1 LQKISLQLINQKS
14 KNMKKLILSLFLC
27 SAFTILN
34 AQIIVRGVSPSAIAN
49 NYDFTWAEPSGGDWA
64 CPDFNI
70 ANTSVQDTI
79 MMVDDGSTGLNAQGN
94 PVSAEGCNP
103 LINNLAGKIAI
114 LYRNTCE
121 FGTKALN
128 AQNAGAVG
136 VIIINRDAE
145 SIGMGGG
152 TDGPSVTIPVV
163 MLSSIDGAILVNE
176 MQNQD
181 VVVFMGN
188 KQGKYSNDGGS
199 NKASMLISHYG
210 SVPKTMAD
218 NGYSFDLGIQI
229 SNYGTN
235 TNDFYV
241 VAKIDGPTSQVYFD
255 SIPSINMAS
264 SDTVSI
270 FPGNTTAFAAM
281 GITTWDL
288 GKYTISY
295 EIGIVDSTDD
305 DTFDNMF
312 SSDFYVTN
320 DVLSLA
326 RQDTSTSMV
335 LSNSYPYN
343 GYTSGL
349 RPCTMIQDVYP
360 NTSTGVEGMYFSA
373 YSNKA
378 SGSLDGAYVQAE
390 ILEWDDQWTGING
403 AWANITFNVLT
414 QVGYIDYIY
423 DTSHVNGAVVY
434 APFSSPVLLVDNQR
448 YLVCLN
454 TFSGTD
460 SVSFGY
466 DNVLDYAANI
476 SIYDQPVAA
485 LNVDNTW
492 YSGWT
497 SADAV
502 SIGLKL
508 TYDVGVIEDNTHSGI
523 LYPNP
528 ANDLVN
534 ISFSDINNFNA
545 NITIYDIMGKVI
557 KSNTVNNVSNNIN
570 YDVSDLSKGTY
581 IFNIIFEDGKTS
593 NFNVVIT
600 R

>member
-1 LQKISLQLINQKS
+1 
-14 KNMKKLILSLFLC
+14 MKKIILSLLLC
-27 SAFTILN
+27 SAFTISN
-34 AQIIVRGVSPSAIAN
+34 AQIIVRGVSPAAIAN
-49 NYDFTWAEPSGGDWA
+49 NYDFTWADPNGGDWA
-64 CPDFNI
+64 CPDFNV
-70 ANTSVQDTI
+70 ANTSVEDTI
-79 MMVDDGSTGLNAQGN
+79 MLVDDGSTGTNAQGN

-103 LINNLAGKIAI
+103 LINNLAGKIAVV
-114 LYRNTCE
+114 YRNVCE

-136 VIIINRDAE
+136 VIIINRDPE

-176 MQNQD
+176 MQNGD

-241 VAKIDGPTSQVYFD
+241 VAKVDGPNAQVYYD

-270 FPGNTTAFAAM
+270 FPANTTSFAAM
-281 GITTWDL
+281 AVSTWDL

-305 DTFDNMF
+305 DTFDNVF
-312 SSDFYVTN
+312 TSDFYVTN

-326 RQDTSTSMV
+326 RQDTNTNMV
-335 LSNSYPYN
+335 LTNSYPYN
-343 GYTSGL
+343 SYTSGM
-349 RPCTMIQDVYP
+349 RPCAMIQDVYP
-360 NTSTGVEGMYFSA
+360 NTSTGVEGMYFAA
-373 YSNKA
+373 YSNKV

-403 AWANITFNVLT
+403 AWSNITFNVLT
-414 QVGYIDYIY
+414 QVGYVDYIY
-423 DTSHVNGAVVY
+423 DTSHVNGDVVY
-434 APFSSPVLLVDNQR
+434 AAFSSPVLLVDNQR

-466 DNVLDYAANI
+466 DNVLDYNANI
-476 SIYDQPVAA
+476 SIYDQPIGA
-485 LNVDNTW
+485 LNIDNTW

-497 SADAV
+497 SADAAT
-502 SIGLKL
+502 IGLKL
-508 TYDVGVIEDNTHSGI
+508 AYDVGVIEDNTHSGV

-528 ANDLVN
+528 ANDIVN

-545 NITIYDIMGKVI
+545 KITIYDIMGKTI

-581 IFNIIFEDGKTS
+581 IFNIVFEDGKTS